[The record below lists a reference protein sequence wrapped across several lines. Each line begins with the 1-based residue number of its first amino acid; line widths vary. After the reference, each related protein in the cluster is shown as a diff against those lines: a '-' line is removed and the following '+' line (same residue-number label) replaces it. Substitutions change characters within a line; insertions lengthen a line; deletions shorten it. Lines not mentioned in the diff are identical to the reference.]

1 MIPVKVKKKATEDQR
16 KTQADIKRADRIS
29 GKFSDRIRGDSG
41 IVSAC
46 DKYRDFGYE
55 NPV

>member
-1 MIPVKVKKKATEDQR
+1 MIPVKVKKKAQKISV
-16 KTQADIKRADRIS
+16 KTQADIKRADCIS
-29 GKFSDRIRGDSG
+29 GKFADRIRGDPG